1 MQLFEN
7 DWSSLPLEYWLCA
20 ILLIVATVVALRQR
34 HLLWVP
40 PFLAVIGTIAA
51 WYMVEPLY
59 YDDFF
64 LSFSPTDVAAGYR
77 CLLVFVVTFVIS
89 GVLLMSASSVLRGIV
104 ATKGND
110 IGLLMR
116 AFDRMSVVMTLL
128 MAAFTIATVAW
139 LGLYVFYTRG
149 G

>member
-77 CLLVFVVTFVIS
+77 CLLVFVVTFVILS
-89 GVLLMSASSVLRGIV
+89 PMAVRALQPARKLNTAHQVSTPPHELVPPQLNLWLFLLGY
-104 ATKGND
+104 GN
-110 IGLLMR
+110 
-116 AFDRMSVVMTLL
+116 VQ
-128 MAAFTIATVAW
+128 
-139 LGLYVFYTRG
+139 
-149 G
+149 